1 MEVKIYVLKD
11 PMTNEIRYIGR
22 TKNFLN
28 KRLNGHLSK
37 AKTNKIKT
45 HKDNW
50 LLSLSS
56 KPAIEQLT
64 TVMGWKE
71 SHIYEQN
78 LIKEYL
84 EKGYNLTNLDDRGEG
99 EVNKIISKEQKIK
112 ISKKVKEM
120 HDNNQLSCN
129 RKAVDIYDLKGNFI
143 ISKRSYKEAS
153 EFIGISQKQFQ
164 SSMRRNAKRIKN
176 YQVVLKDSLKPNEWK
191 QRTGELTKNFKKIYL
206 YNIETSEIIEFEAIK
221 RFKEFFNTGAS
232 TVNYYL
238 NSNKLYKN
246 TFLITDARLKLDEF
260 RETPEVDNPELST
273 NLND

>member
-11 PMTNEIRYIGR
+11 PITNEIRYIGR

-37 AKTNKIKT
+37 AKTNKNKSY
-45 HKDNW
+45 KDNW

-56 KPAIEQLT
+56 KPKIEQLAT
-64 TVMGWKE
+64 IIGWKE

-84 EKGYNLTNLDDRGEG
+84 KKGYNLTNLDDRGEG
-99 EVNKIISKEQKIK
+99 EVNKIISKEQKLK

-129 RKAVDIYDLKGNFI
+129 RKAVDIYDLKGTFI

-164 SSMRRNAKRIKN
+164 SSMQRNAKRIKN

-191 QRTGELTKNFKKIYL
+191 QRTGEITKNFKKIYL
-206 YNIETSEIIEFEAIK
+206 YNIETKEIIEFEAIK

-238 NSNKLYKN
+238 NSNKLYKS
-246 TFLITDARLKLDEF
+246 TFLITDARVKLDEF
-260 RETPEVDNPELST
+260 RETPEVDNPELSI